1 MIQLSSVN
9 AILVLLDSKVG
20 SLAHLFIVELV
31 ADHFILLYC
40 VTVVLELTLLLAR
53 RPESSLNHLVPHFIG
68 NC

>member
-1 MIQLSSVN
+1 VIQLASVD

-20 SLAHLFIVELV
+20 ALAHLFIVKLV
-31 ADHFILLYC
+31 ADHFILLNC
-40 VTVVLELTLLLAR
+40 VTVVLKLTLLLAR